1 MEFLK
6 RIVAWFKALICGLE
20 ALDET
25 PEKIAADQAVLTG
38 AVSYNKPQDQQPV
51 MIYEERE
58 EVKPAEDTTNGTAEV
73 EEIGEMTETSNPEP
87 SFQYYKL
94 SYVMDRYIESVVG
107 EKAASTIKG
116 YLSIRRNYF
125 LELQE
130 MGVNEIDAVYVQA
143 ALDDEMRKGLA
154 LKTVQN
160 AYRFLKNVLDYSFQE
175 RWIQKPINLEYV
187 RPTVFVQKETAK

>member
-6 RIVAWFKALICGLE
+6 RIVAWFKALICGFE

-38 AVSYNKPQDQQPV
+38 AVSYTKPQDQQPV
-51 MIYEERE
+51 VIYEERE
-58 EVKPAEDTTNGTAEV
+58 EVKPTEAGIAEV
-73 EEIGEMTETSNPEP
+73 EEIGETTDTSNPEP
-87 SFQYYKL
+87 SFQYHKL
-94 SYVMDRYIESVVG
+94 SYVMDRYIESVVS

-130 MGVNEIDAVYVQA
+130 MGVNEIDAAYVQA

-160 AYRFLKNVLDYSFQE
+160 AYRFLKNVLEYAFQE

-187 RPTVFVQKETAK
+187 RPTIFA

>member
-25 PEKIAADQAVLTG
+25 PEKIASDQAMLSG
-38 AVSYNKPQDQQPV
+38 AVPYTKPQDQQPV
-51 MIYEERE
+51 VIYEERE
-58 EVKPAEDTTNGTAEV
+58 EVKPAEAGTAEV
-73 EEIGEMTETSNPEP
+73 EEIGKTTETSNPEP

-130 MGVNEIDAVYVQA
+130 MGINEIDAVYVQA

-160 AYRFLKNVLDYSFQE
+160 AYRFLKNVLEYASKEHLIE
-175 RWIQKPINLEYV
+175 RPINLEYV
-187 RPTVFVQKETAK
+187 RLVAIDVGKDYAK

>member
-6 RIVAWFKALICGLE
+6 RIVAWFKALICWLE
-20 ALDET
+20 ALEES
-25 PEKIAADQAVLTG
+25 PEKIASDQAVLTG
-38 AVSYNKPQDQQPV
+38 AVSYSKPQEQQPIV
-51 MIYEERE
+51 IYEEWE
-58 EVKPAEDTTNGTAEV
+58 EMKPVVTGTAEV
-73 EEIGEMTETSNPEP
+73 EEISETTETSNPEP
-87 SFQYYKL
+87 NFQYHKL

-130 MGVNEIDAVYVQA
+130 MSVNEIDAVYVQA

-160 AYRFLKNVLDYSFQE
+160 AYHFLKNVLEYAFQE
-175 RWIQKPINLEYV
+175 RLIQKPVNLEYV

>member
-20 ALDET
+20 AFEET
-25 PEKIAADQAVLTG
+25 PEKIAADQAMLSG
-38 AVSYNKPQDQQPV
+38 AVSYNKPQEQQPV
-51 MIYEERE
+51 VIYEERN
-58 EVKPAEDTTNGTAEV
+58 EVAPTEAWTAEV
-73 EEIGEMTETSNPEP
+73 EEIGETTETSNPEP

-130 MGVNEIDAVYVQA
+130 LGVNEIDAVYVQA

-160 AYRFLKNVLDYSFQE
+160 AYRFLKNVLEYAFQE
-175 RWIQKPINLEYV
+175 RLIQKPVNLEYV
-187 RPTVFVQKETAK
+187 KPREIGLTAK

>member
-6 RIVAWFKALICGLE
+6 RIVAWFKALICGFE
-20 ALDET
+20 ALEET

-38 AVSYNKPQDQQPV
+38 AVSYNKPQEQQPV
-51 MIYEERE
+51 VIYEERE
-58 EVKPAEDTTNGTAEV
+58 EVKPEV
-73 EEIGEMTETSNPEP
+73 EEIGETTETSNPEP

-130 MGVNEIDAVYVQA
+130 MDINEIDAAYVQA

-187 RPTVFVQKETAK
+187 RPTVFVQK

>member
-6 RIVAWFKALICGLE
+6 RIVAWFKALICRLE
-20 ALDET
+20 AQDET

-38 AVSYNKPQDQQPV
+38 TVSYNKPQDQQPV
-51 MIYEERE
+51 VIYEERE
-58 EVKPAEDTTNGTAEV
+58 EVKPAEAGTAEV
-73 EEIGEMTETSNPEP
+73 EEIGETTETSNPEP
-87 SFQYYKL
+87 SFQYHKL
-94 SYVMDRYIESVVG
+94 SYVMDCYIQAVSS

-116 YLSIRRNYF
+116 YLSIRKNYF

-130 MGVNEIDAVYVQA
+130 MGVNEIDAAYVQA

-160 AYRFLKNVLDYSFQE
+160 AYRFLKNVLEYAFQQHLIE
-175 RWIQKPINLEYV
+175 QPINLEYV
-187 RPTVFVQKETAK
+187 RPIVFVQK

>member
-6 RIVAWFKALICGLE
+6 KIIAWFKALICGLE
-20 ALDET
+20 ALEES

-38 AVSYNKPQDQQPV
+38 AVSYTKPQDQQPV
-51 MIYEERE
+51 VIYEERE
-58 EVKPAEDTTNGTAEV
+58 EVKPAEDATNGMAGAEEFV
-73 EEIGEMTETSNPEP
+73 EMTETSNPEP

-130 MGVNEIDAVYVQA
+130 MGVNEIDAAYVQA

-160 AYRFLKNVLDYSFQE
+160 AYRFLKNVLEYAFQE
-175 RWIQKPINLEYV
+175 RWIQRPVNLEYV
-187 RPTVFVQKETAK
+187 KPREIGLTVK

>member
-38 AVSYNKPQDQQPV
+38 AVSYSKPQEQPPV
-51 MIYEERE
+51 VIYEEWE
-58 EVKPAEDTTNGTAEV
+58 EVKPVVTGTAEV
-73 EEIGEMTETSNPEP
+73 EEISETTETSNPEP
-87 SFQYYKL
+87 NFQYYKL

-160 AYRFLKNVLDYSFQE
+160 AYRFLKNVLEYAFQE
-175 RWIQKPINLEYV
+175 HWIQRPVNLEYV
-187 RPTVFVQKETAK
+187 KPREIGLTAK